1 MRYNLRMSS
10 DTNSPAKTA
19 RRTPQQQRGAVRMQ
33 AMLAAAAEVIA
44 ENGYD
49 AATMTAIA
57 ARSASS
63 IGALY
68 QYFPNKDAIVRAL
81 RVLYGEEMESRWDGL
96 IVVAEGLSVQE
107 LSDRIIDLMVD
118 FSTQHP
124 AYFAVL
130 NASLNYRRDA
140 DARLR
145 LRERF
150 GRAFQQKQPA
160 LNDEQALRLA
170 NVALQ
175 VVKSLNPLLSQ
186 ADAAERMQLVAEFK
200 LVLSGYLNSR
210 LA

>member
-1 MRYNLRMSS
+1 M
-10 DTNSPAKTA
+10 
-19 RRTPQQQRGAVRMQ
+19 PQQQRGALRMQ
-33 AMLAAAAEVIA
+33 TMLAAAAEVIGEA
-44 ENGYD
+44 GYD

-63 IGALY
+63 IGAVY

-81 RVLYGEEMESRWDGL
+81 RAQYGDEMERLWDGL
-96 IVVAEGLSVQE
+96 IAEADQLSVLE
-107 LSDRIIDLMVD
+107 LSERIIDLMVD
-118 FSTQHP
+118 FATERP

-140 DARLR
+140 DARHR

-160 LNDEQALRLA
+160 LSDEQALRLA

-186 ADAAERMQLVAEFK
+186 ADVAERAQLVAEFK
-200 LVLSGYLNSR
+200 LALSGYLSSR
-210 LA
+210 LAIA

>member
-1 MRYNLRMSS
+1 MSS
-10 DTNSPAKTA
+10 DPNATSKNA
-19 RRTPQQQRGAVRMQ
+19 RRTPQQQRGALRMQ
-33 AMLAAAAEVIA
+33 TMLAAAAEVIGEA
-44 ENGYD
+44 GYD
-49 AATMTAIA
+49 AATMTEIA

-63 IGALY
+63 IGAVY

-81 RVLYGEEMESRWDGL
+81 RAQYGDEMERLWDGL
-96 IVVAEGLSVQE
+96 IAEADQLSVLE
-107 LSDRIIDLMVD
+107 LSERIIDLMVG
-118 FSTQHP
+118 FATERP

-140 DARLR
+140 DARHR

-160 LNDEQALRLA
+160 LSDEQALRLA

-186 ADAAERMQLVAEFK
+186 ADVAERAQLVAEFK
-200 LVLSGYLNSR
+200 LVLSGYLSSR
-210 LA
+210 LSLD

>member
-1 MRYNLRMSS
+1 MSS
-10 DTNSPAKTA
+10 DTNSPSKTA

-44 ENGYD
+44 ETGYD

-96 IVVAEGLSVQE
+96 IAVAEGLSVQE

-186 ADAAERMQLVAEFK
+186 ADAVERVQLVAEFK

>member
-1 MRYNLRMSS
+1 MSS
-10 DTNSPAKTA
+10 DIISASKTA
-19 RRTPQQQRGAVRMQ
+19 RRTPQQQRGTLRMQ
-33 AMLAAAAEVIA
+33 TMLDAAAALIGEV
-44 ENGYD
+44 GYD

-63 IGALY
+63 IGAVY

-81 RVLYGEEMESRWDGL
+81 RAQHGDEMERLWDGL
-96 IVVAEGLSVQE
+96 IAQADRLSVLE
-107 LSDRIIDLMVD
+107 LSERIIDLMVG
-118 FSTQHP
+118 FTIERP

-140 DARLR
+140 DARQR

-160 LNDEQALRLA
+160 LTDEQALRLA

-186 ADAAERMQLVAEFK
+186 AELAERAHLVAEFK
-200 LVLSGYLNSR
+200 LVLSGYLSNR
-210 LA
+210 LAIA

>member
-1 MRYNLRMSS
+1 MSS
-10 DTNSPAKTA
+10 DPNATSKNA
-19 RRTPQQQRGAVRMQ
+19 RRTPQQQRGAQRMQ
-33 AMLAAAAEVIA
+33 TMLAAAAEVIA

>member
-1 MRYNLRMSS
+1 MPS
-10 DTNSPAKTA
+10 DTNTAVKTA
-19 RRTPQQQRGAVRMQ
+19 RRMPQQQRGAVRMQ
-33 AMLAAAAEVIA
+33 TMLAAAADVIGEV
-44 ENGYD
+44 GYD

-63 IGALY
+63 IGAVY

-81 RVLYGEEMESRWDGL
+81 RAQYGDEMERLWDGL
-96 IVVAEGLSVQE
+96 IAEADRLSVLE
-107 LSDRIIDLMVD
+107 LSERIIDLMVG
-118 FSTQHP
+118 FATERP

-140 DARLR
+140 DARHR

-160 LNDEQALRLA
+160 LSDEQALRLA

-186 ADAAERMQLVAEFK
+186 ADVAERPQLVAEFK
-200 LVLSGYLNSR
+200 LVLSGYLSSR
-210 LA
+210 LDMA